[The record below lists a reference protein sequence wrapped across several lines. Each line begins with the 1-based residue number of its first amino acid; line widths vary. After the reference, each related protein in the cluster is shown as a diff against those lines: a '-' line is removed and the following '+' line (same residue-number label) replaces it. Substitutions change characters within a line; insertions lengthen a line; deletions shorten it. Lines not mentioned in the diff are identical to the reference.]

1 MSKLD
6 ELLET
11 MRALRAKNGC
21 PWDREQ
27 TLDSLKPFLLEEAYE
42 LIDAI
47 DSKDIENHK
56 EELGDVLLQLVFQA
70 QIRDEE
76 GLFSFQDVADYIN
89 KKMIHRHPHV
99 FKNDKTIETS
109 SDVLNKWDSF
119 KKAEG
124 KKITFFGNIPNSFP
138 ALLESLKINIKA
150 AKTGFDWEKI
160 DDIYEKLDEELLEFK
175 SAKTD
180 EERVD
185 ELGDILFV
193 IVNLARRHN
202 INPEEA
208 LKRSNKKFKNR
219 FELMLELAKE
229 KKLDFS
235 DLSLDEMDKLW
246 DEIKIQIKN
255 SCLQLN

>member
-1 MSKLD
+1 MSKIDDLI
-6 ELLET
+6 ET
-11 MRALRAKNGC
+11 MRALRAENGC

-27 TLDSLKPFLLEEAYE
+27 TLDTLKPFLIEEAYE
-42 LIDAI
+42 LVDAI
-47 DSKDIENHK
+47 DSKDVENHK
-56 EELGDVLLQLVFQA
+56 EELGDVLLQLIFQA
-70 QIRDEE
+70 QIREEE
-76 GLFSFQDVADYIN
+76 GLFSFQDVAEYIN
-89 KKMIHRHPHV
+89 QKMINRHPHV

-138 ALLESLKINIKA
+138 ALLESLKINVKA

-160 DDIYEKLDEELLEFK
+160 DDIYDKLDEEVLEFK

-180 EERVD
+180 DERID

-193 IVNLARRHN
+193 IVNLARRHG

-208 LKRSNKKFKNR
+208 LKRSNKKFKHR
-219 FELMLELAKE
+219 FESMLELAKDKNIE
-229 KKLDFS
+229 FNSLKLND
-235 DLSLDEMDKLW
+235 MDSLW
-246 DEIKIQIKN
+246 DEIKKRDKK
-255 SCLQLN
+255 